1 MTDNRLETFQ
11 ELYEEIEAAEKV
23 EFEEW
28 MIIQN
33 MESDKLK
40 FQEGVNLKN
49 ILSFGGGVN
58 SVTIEKY
65 LKSLRAPWYKRLI
78 NWFKYT
84 ILKRT

>member
-40 FQEGVNLKN
+40 F
-49 ILSFGGGVN
+49 
-58 SVTIEKY
+58 
-65 LKSLRAPWYKRLI
+65 
-78 NWFKYT
+78 
-84 ILKRT
+84 